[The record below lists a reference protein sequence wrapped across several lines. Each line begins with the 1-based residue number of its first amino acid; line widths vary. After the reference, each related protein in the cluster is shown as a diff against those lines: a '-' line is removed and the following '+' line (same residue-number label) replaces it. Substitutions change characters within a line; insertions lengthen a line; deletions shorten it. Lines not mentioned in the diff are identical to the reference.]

1 MFAFARD
8 TRIAER
14 SAYAAALLFV
24 LAANVAGA
32 AAFAFVGNQGSASV
46 SMIDTKSDEV
56 VRTLTGEG
64 KLGKVNGVVA
74 NRSAT
79 LLFVVDAKDG
89 RVNVL
94 DVATDKVKKQIAVGS
109 GPEGIGMSP
118 SGNEVAACI
127 EDDNEVVLIDTKTLE
142 VTQRIAIHGANP
154 EHCVFSPDGR
164 WLLTSN
170 ENSND
175 IDIIDLQ
182 KNVSLAAL
190 KASNHPRG
198 IAFLPGRDVAYV
210 AAEGANVV
218 DVFDIK
224 AKKLLRSLP
233 APLRPA
239 GAVASADGRFVYIT
253 NGGAGS
259 VSVFDTQSE
268 KSVVEILVGKRPW
281 NSALTRDGS
290 KLYVPNGRSNSVSVI
305 DTVKRVVRKEIPV
318 GQLPWGVVI
327 AGD

>member
-1 MFAFARD
+1 MLAFARD
-8 TRIAER
+8 ARIAER
-14 SAYAAALLFV
+14 SVYAAALLFS
-24 LAANVAGA
+24 LAANIANA

-74 NRSAT
+74 NRAAT
-79 LLFVVDAKDG
+79 LLFVVDAKEG
-89 RVNVL
+89 RVNVV

-118 SGNEVAACI
+118 SDSEVAACI
-127 EDDNEVVLIDTKTLE
+127 EDDNKVVLIDTKSLE

-175 IDIIDLQ
+175 VDIIDLQ
-182 KNVSLAAL
+182 KHVSLVAI

-198 IAFLPGRDVAYV
+198 IAFLPGRDVAYI

-218 DVFDIK
+218 DVFDVK

-233 APLRPA
+233 AALRPA
-239 GAVASADGRFVYIT
+239 GAVASPDGRFVYIS

-259 VSVFDTQSE
+259 VSVFDIATD
-268 KSVVEILVGKRPW
+268 KAIAEIPVGKRPW
-281 NSALTRDGS
+281 NSALTRDGG

-305 DTVKRVVRKEIPV
+305 DTGKRVVLKEIAV